1 MIAQRPVANFFN
13 TSVES
18 LPLTLQLAPAVPMTG
33 EQFFDFCQLNKDWRF
48 ERTAQGELVIM
59 SPTGS
64 ETGERNFD
72 LIGQLWA
79 WAKKDGTGKG
89 FDSSSGFTLPNG
101 AVRSPDLAWIPLE
114 KWEAIPSEARKKF
127 APICPDFVVELRS
140 ESDALEPL
148 KAKMQEYLENGTRLG
163 LLIDRKQRQVLV
175 YRTRQVVEVLGNP
188 GAISG
193 EDVLQGFRLDLQ
205 AIW

>member
-1 MIAQRPVANFFN
+1 MVAQWPVTNSSNA
-13 TSVES
+13 SVES
-18 LPLTLQLAPAVPMTG
+18 APLTLQLTPAVPMSG

-101 AVRSPDLAWIPLE
+101 AVRSPDLAWISLDR
-114 KWEAIPSEARKKF
+114 WEAIPLEARKKF
-127 APICPDFVVELRS
+127 APICPDFVLELRS

-148 KAKMQEYLENGTRLG
+148 QAKMVEYLDNGARLG
-163 LLIDRKQRQVLV
+163 LLIDRKQRQVFV
-175 YRTRQVVEVLGNP
+175 YRPNQAVDVLENP
-188 GAISG
+188 ASVSG
-193 EDVLQGFRLDLQ
+193 ETLLPGFRLVMKD
-205 AIW
+205 IW

>member
-1 MIAQRPVANFFN
+1 MFAQWPLANSSN
-13 TSVES
+13 ASVES
-18 LPLTLQLAPAVPMTG
+18 APLTLQLAPAVPMSG

-89 FDSSSGFTLPNG
+89 FDSSTGFTLPNG

-114 KWEAIPSEARKKF
+114 KWEAIPLEARKRF
-127 APICPDFVVELRS
+127 APICPDFVLELRS

-148 KAKMQEYLENGTRLG
+148 QAKMVEYLDNGARLG
-163 LLIDRKQRQVLV
+163 LLIDRKQRQVFV
-175 YRTRQVVEVLGNP
+175 YRPNQAVDVLENP
-188 GAISG
+188 ASVSG
-193 EDVLQGFRLDLQ
+193 ETLLPGFRLVMKD
-205 AIW
+205 IW